1 MIASFIWMFRWGFGL
16 LLLLL
21 MVGNL
26 FFCTTEPVKADRYEV
41 RGVFLGPRFEGAA
54 MRVRH
59 EAIPGFMDA
68 MAMDFKLADPA
79 EIETLK
85 PGDKVTFVYVVLEDD
100 SYAERIELLPP
111 ETPLELEGSH

>member
-1 MIASFIWMFRWGFGL
+1 
-16 LLLLL
+16 
-21 MVGNL
+21 
-26 FFCTTEPVKADRYEV
+26 
-41 RGVFLGPRFEGAA
+41 
-54 MRVRH
+54 
-59 EAIPGFMDA
+59 
-68 MAMDFKLADPA
+68 MDFKLADPA